1 MASSNQPYPYSGNG
15 TKPSPPSPSSSSP
28 GLTQSTSNSSGS
40 PPQPST
46 PPRRQN
52 KRQID
57 QGRIPLH
64 RRGTSRTYENLEDLL
79 REAGYKE
86 TRIYTPESDRLE
98 PHAREEE
105 GDQPAGKVQGVR
117 AAVVGF
123 LTALVTGTGN
133 DTAASPSGQQSDEQQ
148 RPRFSRTQ
156 SPSSPLTD
164 RQQVSPYLRENAR
177 SMESIEPPFI
187 TSSSESLGGS
197 SSKTRRQQHY
207 QSKIPSQPST
217 PNSPEELSY
226 SSTSGY
232 QTCRD
237 LHHTQSMSRFP
248 HHHLHQHRHQ
258 NHRHPATRSRI
269 HNQASWPSITTS
281 SNNNVISLNPSN
293 DTGTTSNNSTIL
305 INDPIPSRAGTYLR
319 HVISTPTIVSPPS
332 NLTPR
337 NQSNSGTEGGSA
349 LPRKWLDSVTRVLTL
364 GVGTSTLSSSPTP
377 NTSPSSP
384 VMAFPSHLPPPS
396 SFHHPHPHP
405 HNHYYQHH
413 PHHQQTLRTSRSTI
427 SQTTYKSALSAT
439 TTTTRSR
446 LGTIDN
452 QTSFGPLTPPVFLTR
467 FERERAPCSQSQ
479 VSRARVYCRSAPAS
493 RAPSPSRF
501 SFYYHNNK
509 SKNSNNKKNDSK
521 DPHNSN
527 NNGGGR
533 GGRGLGK
540 RVHYHAQRGGG
551 MLGSRRRNWR
561 RKKGEEESLR
571 VPSLAKTRVE
581 GDGWHKS
588 GGKGRR
594 QGSAYSDNN
603 DDPFSSNNKNDDR
616 HHRHRHPQ
624 QQQQQHPSFRYD
636 DDGESCDEFY
646 EDEEEDEEDEEDE
659 EGELDLAK
667 MLVNPKRQQSIRSL
681 RKHLHHSR
689 QQQLL
694 TPPSS
699 PFIDPSKNG
708 LTALNA
714 THPDTI
720 TNPSLS
726 RLPPTTITGH
736 QRRFASG
743 KQTSTTYQSNN
754 DDTAGQWERQWR
766 SGELTS
772 SRRGSEDDDLYES
785 LTWLNDDKVDNSMKK
800 KDSAKGLQ

>member
-86 TRIYTPESDRLE
+86 TRIYTPESDRIE
-98 PHAREEE
+98 PHARDEE
-105 GDQPAGKVQGVR
+105 GDKPAGKVQGVR

-123 LTALVTGTGN
+123 LTALVTGAGN

-177 SMESIEPPFI
+177 SMESIEPPFM

-207 QSKIPSQPST
+207 QTCLVSHIITNISIVIKIT
-217 PNSPEELSY
+217 VILLLEVE
-226 SSTSGY
+226 
-232 QTCRD
+232 
-237 LHHTQSMSRFP
+237 
-248 HHHLHQHRHQ
+248 
-258 NHRHPATRSRI
+258 
-269 HNQASWPSITTS
+269 SI
-281 SNNNVISLNPSN
+281 IKLL
-293 DTGTTSNNSTIL
+293 G
-305 INDPIPSRAGTYLR
+305 
-319 HVISTPTIVSPPS
+319 PPS
-332 NLTPR
+332 
-337 NQSNSGTEGGSA
+337 
-349 LPRKWLDSVTRVLTL
+349 
-364 GVGTSTLSSSPTP
+364 
-377 NTSPSSP
+377 
-384 VMAFPSHLPPPS
+384 LPPPRI
-396 SFHHPHPHP
+396 
-405 HNHYYQHH
+405 QHLEIKAIAA
-413 PHHQQTLRTSRSTI
+413 QKVDQL
-427 SQTTYKSALSAT
+427 YLEN
-439 TTTTRSR
+439 
-446 LGTIDN
+446 G
-452 QTSFGPLTPPVFLTR
+452 LT
-467 FERERAPCSQSQ
+467 
-479 VSRARVYCRSAPAS
+479 VSL
-493 RAPSPSRF
+493 
-501 SFYYHNNK
+501 

-551 MLGSRRRNWR
+551 MMGSRRRNWR

-581 GDGWHKS
+581 GDGWQKS

-708 LTALNA
+708 LTAFNA

-800 KDSAKGLQ
+800 KDSAKPSGNWVIL